1 MSWKVGR
8 DGKERGVARQRRRGR
23 VSRVLREW
31 HAAGPAALAADEF
44 MYKRI
49 RMGRPAHYRRRLL
62 VLALL
67 VTMAAGVRAEDGRR
81 TVRKDPFVHDQYN
94 VYEDGHRTG
103 TVRPNPFVKGQ
114 LDVRDEH
121 GRVRETV
128 RPDPFVKGQY
138 DIDADGRRTGTIRP
152 DPFVKDRYDLRDERG
167 QPQGTIRKN
176 PFVRDQWDVETR
188 E

>member
-1 MSWKVGR
+1 M
-8 DGKERGVARQRRRGR
+8 ARQPLQDPAVR
-23 VSRVLREW
+23 VIGEW
-31 HAAGPAALAADEF
+31 HAAGPGGLAANGF
-44 MYKRI
+44 MCKLI
-49 RMGRPAHYRRRLL
+49 RMGRPAHCRRRLL
-62 VLALL
+62 VVALL
-67 VTMAAGVRAEDGRR
+67 VTTAVGARAEDGRR
-81 TVRKDPFVHDQYN
+81 TVRKDPFVRDQYN